1 MEKKEKIERQFI
13 ITNEDGSEELAN
25 VLFTYET
32 TYNDMPKNY
41 VIFEF
46 ANSKEVS
53 AAIYEEDLKKP
64 GEGELKDIETEEE
77 WQFIEEI
84 YNEYLKDSEEEE
96 DI

>member
-1 MEKKEKIERQFI
+1 MKKEIKNNEKQFVI
-13 ITNEDGSEELAN
+13 INEDGTEELCN
-25 VLFTYET
+25 ILFTYET
-32 TYNDMPKNY
+32 TYKDIPKNY

-53 AAIYEEDLKKP
+53 AAIYEEDMLKP

-84 YNEYLKDSEEEE
+84 YNEYLEDSEEE